1 MLTLFGI
8 DFVIDHV
15 LSEIKRQNEEK
26 AYKIYVA
33 DALRAIANNSA
44 QAAVEQRSY
53 ISLTKRWAEIIEPQ
67 EKPQEVE
74 EDLRSCEEIAADI
87 WEKIRKKGGK

>member
-8 DFVIDHV
+8 DFIIDHV

-26 AYKIYVA
+26 SYKIYVT

-53 ISLTKRWAEIIEPQ
+53 ISLTKRWADIFESQ
-67 EKPQEVE
+67 ERPQEVE
-74 EDLRSCEEIAADI
+74 EDMRSCEEIAVDI
-87 WEKIRKKGGK
+87 WKRIRKKGGE

>member
-8 DFVIDHV
+8 DFIIDHV
-15 LSEIKRQNEEK
+15 LSEIRRQNEEK
-26 AYKIYVA
+26 SYKIYVT

-53 ISLTKRWAEIIEPQ
+53 ASLTKRWADIIEPQ
-67 EKPQEVE
+67 EEPQDIE
-74 EDLRSCEEIAADI
+74 EDARSCEEIAADI
-87 WEKIRKKGGK
+87 WKRIRKKGGE